1 MGQYMGTMSGGSPIL
16 KKYKAS
22 ATGYIPGIMMLRSA
36 GNASGQMSVSTT
48 TSWAASIGMLID
60 NGAALAAG
68 GSITYSTVQA
78 TIASNGEAVF
88 TVLVN
93 PDAIYR
99 YQFVT
104 GATGTAITSDT
115 IATATSSGLTAIGGT
130 SVASPDMDEGILWYL
145 TGANA
150 GQSRKITST
159 SSVTA
164 TVIVP
169 FAANAVGDTYIY
181 AGANLGLGVAC
192 TTTTDLTKI
201 RTDAAGASGAGAVW
215 DLELNGIND
224 SFVQLVQPANAW
236 LQTV

>member
-1 MGQYMGTMSGGSPIL
+1 MGQYMGSISGASPVI

-60 NGAALAAG
+60 NGASLAAG
-68 GSITYSTVQA
+68 GSITYSTTQGA
-78 TIASNGEAVF
+78 DEAVF
-88 TVLVN
+88 SVIVN

-99 YQFVT
+99 YQFVS
-104 GATGTAITSDT
+104 GATGTAVINDT
-115 IATATSSGLTAIGGT
+115 IATATSNGLTAVGAT

-150 GQSRKITST
+150 GKSRKITST

-169 FAANAVGDTYIY
+169 FAANAIGDTYIY

-192 TTTTDLTKI
+192 TMTTDLTKV
-201 RTDAAGASGAGAVW
+201 RTDAAGSGGSGSVW

-224 SFVQLVQPANAW
+224 SFIQLAQPANAW
-236 LQTV
+236 IQTV